1 MKTTVTTRRSL
12 KTIFLSLATLLSLSV
27 FAQEQQTAAEKTL
40 TPKFGIK
47 AGPSFTNLYID
58 DINDERMKIGINA
71 GFYAKIPISKGVS
84 FQPELLYANKG
95 TRANYDNFI
104 LGSGEYRFN
113 LHYLE
118 LPLLFS
124 FNVAKNFNIH
134 AGGYA
139 AYLLGADIK
148 DVNKDGTIQEIT
160 TLNADNFN
168 RFDAGLVGG
177 LGFDIQNVTI
187 GARYNY
193 GLVKIGESGSISGE
207 LAKNAK
213 NSAIALYVGF
223 AF

>member
-1 MKTTVTTRRSL
+1 MKTTVTTIEKMKTSL
-12 KTIFLSLATLLSLSV
+12 LMLSLFLGLSV
-27 FAQEQQTAAEKTL
+27 YAQEQKTTTEADL

-58 DINDERMKIGINA
+58 DIDDEQMKLGLNA
-71 GFYAKIPISKGVS
+71 GFFAKIPISKGVS
-84 FQPELLYANKG
+84 FQPELLYHNKG
-95 TRANYDNFI
+95 SRVNYDNFI
-104 LGSGEYRFN
+104 LGNGEYRFN

-118 LPLLFS
+118 MPILFS

-139 AYLLGADIK
+139 SYLLGADIK
-148 DVNKDGTIQEIT
+148 DVNEDGTIEDIDQ
-160 TLNADNFN
+160 LDADNFN

-177 LGFDIQNVTI
+177 LGIDVGKFTI

-193 GLVKIGESGSISGE
+193 GLGEIGKSGTLTGE
-207 LAKNAK
+207 VIKNAK
-213 NSAIALYVGF
+213 NSALSLYLGF

>member
-1 MKTTVTTRRSL
+1 METTITTLRSL
-12 KTIFLSLATLLSLSV
+12 KTLLLSLTVLLSLNV
-27 FAQEQQTAAEKTL
+27 FAQEQQTSAESSL

-47 AGPSFTNLYID
+47 VGPNFTNLYID
-58 DINDERMKIGINA
+58 DINDERMKVGINA

-84 FQPELLYANKG
+84 FQPELLYSNKG
-95 TRANYDNFI
+95 TRANYDNFV
-104 LGSGEYRFN
+104 LGEGEYRFN

-148 DVNKDGTIQEIT
+148 DVNKDGTIQEIDN
-160 TLNADNFN
+160 LNADNFN

-193 GLVKIGESGSISGE
+193 GLVKVGESGSLSGE
-207 LAKNAK
+207 LTKNAK

>member
-1 MKTTVTTRRSL
+1 MKTIITTRPYL
-12 KTIFLSLATLLSLSV
+12 KTILLSFTTLLSLSL
-27 FAQEQQTAAEKTL
+27 FAQEQQTSAETTL

-47 AGPSFTNLYID
+47 VGPNFTNLYID
-58 DINDERMKIGINA
+58 DINDEQMKVGINA

-84 FQPELLYANKG
+84 FQPELLYSNKG

-104 LGSGEYRFN
+104 LGEGEYRFN

-139 AYLLGADIK
+139 AYMLAADIK
-148 DVNKDGTIQEIT
+148 DVNKDGTIQEIDQ
-160 TLNADNFN
+160 LNADNFN

-187 GARYNY
+187 GARYNL
-193 GLVKIGESGSISGE
+193 GLVKVGESGTITGQ
-207 LAKNAK
+207 LANNAK
-213 NSAIALYVGF
+213 NSAISLYVGL

>member
-1 MKTTVTTRRSL
+1 MAKIITTLRSL
-12 KTIFLSLATLLSLSV
+12 KTIFLLLTTLLSLSV
-27 FAQEQQTAAEKTL
+27 FAQEQQTSAESTL

-47 AGPSFTNLYID
+47 AGLNFTNLYID
-58 DINDERMKIGINA
+58 DIDDERMKLGINA
-71 GFYAKIPISKGVS
+71 GVYAKIPISKGVS
-84 FQPELLYANKG
+84 FQPELLYYNKG
-95 TRANYDNFI
+95 TRASYDNVV
-104 LGSGEYRFN
+104 LGTGEYRFN

-148 DVNKDGTIQEIT
+148 DVNKDGTIQEIDN
-160 TLNADNFN
+160 LNADNFN

-193 GLVKIGESGSISGE
+193 GLVKIGESGSLSGE
-207 LAKNAK
+207 LTKNAK